1 MIPRLTAFLVM
12 SAFLGTAQA
21 QLVRKA
27 NTTLKL
33 PSEPVLFTSYTTQ
46 NALGNLT
53 FTNPIFTASPPG
65 DTNRLFVVERRG
77 RIQVVNNL
85 KTTPVKSEFL
95 NLANVTGV
103 TGLTQSGENGLLS
116 LAFHPDYVTN
126 GEFFVFYS
134 FTQDNKLYQR
144 VARLRMQSGNPN
156 AADHSFIEPL
166 ITQLDEASNHNGG
179 TVAFGPDGYLY
190 ISVGDEGAAN
200 DVFDNARRID
210 RDFFGAILRID
221 VDKKPGSLA
230 PSAHTQASTA
240 FPSAVHAG
248 TYTVPAD
255 NPFIGFT
262 GWHGA
267 EIQISTLRTE
277 IWATG
282 LRNPFRFSF
291 DAATGRLFCAD
302 VGQDKYE
309 EINIITG
316 GGDYGWSWREGKHAF
331 TSGPDPVTPPA
342 SFTPVSPIFEYD
354 HTLTNGEPAFGSSVT
369 GGVVYRGRAMPELT
383 GKYVFT
389 DYGSGWIMALEEAA
403 GKWTGR
409 FLTEDL
415 GVAGVGTDP
424 RDGELLLC
432 MLDGGTVRKLIHTGP
447 PKTSLPATLTATG
460 VFSNTAA
467 LTPAPGVVPYD
478 VNSPFWSD
486 YATKQRWFSLKTTTT
501 KFGFSEQRNWA
512 LPTGAIW
519 IKHFDIDTERGN
531 PATRRRLETRILV
544 KTKNDVYGL
553 SYKWRDDQTEA
564 DLVDGAGQ
572 NYAIPGAS
580 PAQTWRFPSRAECN
594 RCHTPE
600 AGFALS
606 FHTAQ
611 LNRLSTTP
619 GYGQQLAALHQAGY
633 LDQKPA
639 VSGLLPA
646 FATATDTTQTLEW
659 RSRSYLSVNCSP
671 CHQPGGAVPSS
682 WDARY
687 HLSLNDTSLVNGL
700 ANNSGTDPLNRLI
713 VPGDTTHSI
722 LLQRMGATGGF
733 SRMPPIGSNE
743 IDADGVA
750 LITSWINSNLTDS
763 IDIVTP
769 PQDAAISE
777 GGGTTFGVSATGAG
791 TLSYQWRKDRVALP
805 GETGDTLTIANAT
818 ATDQAGYSV
827 IVTDDNGSEESEA
840 ALLEVIGDPPRII
853 DQPDSLLARVGSTAN
868 LSVSALGRPPLKHQW
883 RKSNVSIPGATSPTY
898 SRSNVQLSHAGNHN
912 VLVGGKLLSVNATL
926 TVVGEATG
934 NLNIVTGG
942 TAILTLPYAGSLPAF
957 AWRKGSSPAVIG
969 TTSKLTIKNFG
980 AANQDDYF
988 CDVTA
993 HGMTEVMGPYRL
1005 HHLLIPSNLHAAP
1018 PADAIVSGSFNWQ
1031 LTSSQPATTFLVG
1044 KLPPGLTYSAV
1055 TNRITGTPNASGSVT
1070 VRITPKNA
1078 AGTGTPVDYTI
1089 TIAPFD
1095 FPSGIQHE
1103 ALVERHAEV
1112 NDNFGGRVSLTTTG
1126 TGTVT
1131 GKLFHANTSYPLG
1144 GRWVS
1149 SAAADPIYTATLTR
1163 KNDVPL
1169 VLTLL
1174 LDRTTGQVT
1183 GTLAEGLLT
1192 ATVEGEALASWASV
1206 PAADLK
1212 AFAASY
1218 YHLTLQPST
1227 GDAGDINKPQ
1237 GSGYLRLKGATSGV
1251 LSGTGKLPDGTTI
1264 TVSVQA
1270 RDPRIIVYLPLYAGK
1285 GSLWGRM
1292 ATTAINTTVIG
1303 TPAFAGSLDWRKFT
1317 AISATDRTYAAPFTV
1332 TLQNTGYLYKAPAA
1346 GLNVLGGPD
1355 APENANLDFSE
1366 AAISSVAQAAQL
1378 NQLFRLN
1385 ASSVAVLNSPANPTG
1400 VKLNIDKTTGL
1411 FSGSFLLTDGLVKR
1425 TVNYSGILADEE
1437 GHGYF
1442 LLPGIPTAT
1451 SPILSGKVLLH
1462 RSATAPSA
1470 SGYSLRFF
1478 GTGANEADR
1487 VKIKLDAPAKP
1498 VDIGGADF
1506 TIEFWLKATAGD
1518 NTQPAITPGSNG
1530 DWINGNIILDNDT
1543 YGTPDTG
1550 DYGFS
1555 LAGGFIAFGC
1565 ERAGGGARTILGST
1579 DVADGAWHHIALT
1592 RSAATGLLKLW
1603 VDGVE
1608 DASGTG
1614 PTGNLSY
1621 KNNRVTSWPNDP
1633 FIVLGAEKHNVI
1645 DWQDNAFKGW
1655 LDELRFSSRVRYTA
1669 TFTPP
1674 TAAFLTD
1681 SFTAALYH
1689 LDEGTGTIIF
1699 DAATGASHGTRLIGG
1714 SQNGPVHDVD
1724 TPF

>member
-1 MIPRLTAFLVM
+1 MFLRLTALLV
-12 SAFLGTAQA
+12 LGALPGAVQA

-27 NTTLKL
+27 NTTIQL
-33 PSEPVLFTSYTTQ
+33 PTEPVLFSGYTTQ
-46 NALGNLT
+46 NALGSLT
-53 FTNPIFTASPPG
+53 FTNPIYTASPPG
-65 DTNRLFVVERRG
+65 ETNRLFVVERRG
-77 RIQVVNNL
+77 RIQLVSNL

-116 LAFHPDYVTN
+116 MAFHPDYATN

-134 FTQDNKLYQR
+134 FIQDSKLYQR

-221 VDKKPGSLA
+221 VDRKPGSLA
-230 PSAHTQASTA
+230 PSTHTQSSAA
-240 FPSAVHAG
+240 FPSAVHSG

-255 NPFIGFT
+255 NPFIGST

-267 EIQISTLRTE
+267 EIQTSTLRTE

-291 DAATGRLFCAD
+291 DSATGRLFCAD
-302 VGQDKYE
+302 VGQEKYE
-309 EINIITG
+309 EINLITR

-331 TSGPDPVTPPA
+331 TNGPDPITPPA
-342 SFTPVSPIFEYD
+342 GFTPISPVFEYD
-354 HTLTNGEPAFGSSVT
+354 HTLTNGEPAFGSSIT

-389 DYGSGWIMALEEAA
+389 DYGSGWIMALEESS
-403 GKWTGR
+403 GKWTAR

-415 GVAGVGTDP
+415 GVAGLGTDP
-424 RDGELLLC
+424 RDGEVLLC
-432 MLDGGTVRKLIHTGP
+432 MLDGGTVRKLMHTGP
-447 PKTSLPATLTATG
+447 PTTVLPATLSATG
-460 VFSNTAA
+460 VFSNTPA

-478 VNSPFWSD
+478 VNAPFWSD
-486 YATKQRWFSLKTTTT
+486 HAIKQRWFSLKTTTT
-501 KFGFSEQRNWA
+501 KFGFSEQGNWT
-512 LPTGAIW
+512 LPAGAVW

-544 KTKNDVYGL
+544 KTKSDVYGL

-564 DLVDGAGQ
+564 DLVSGSGL
-572 NYAIPGAS
+572 NYAIPGSS
-580 PAQTWRFPSRAECN
+580 PAQTWRFPSRVECTS
-594 RCHTPE
+594 CHTSA
-600 AGFALS
+600 AGYALS

-611 LNRLSTTP
+611 LNRASSTP

-687 HLSLNDTSLVNGL
+687 HLSLHDTGLVNGV

-713 VPGDTTHSI
+713 VPGDTAHSI
-722 LLQRMGATGGF
+722 LLHRLGATGGF

-743 IDADGVA
+743 ADADGLA
-750 LITSWINSNLTDS
+750 LITDWINSNLTDS
-763 IDIVTP
+763 IEITAH
-769 PQDAAISE
+769 PQPAAISE
-777 GGGTTFGVSATGAG
+777 GGTATFSVTATGTG
-791 TLSYQWRKDRVALP
+791 TLTYQWRKDRVNLP
-805 GETGDTLTIANAT
+805 GQTNDTLTVSNAT
-818 ATDQAGYSV
+818 AGDQAGYSV
-827 IVTDDNGSEESEA
+827 IVTDDNGSEESHA

-853 DQPDSLLARVGSTAN
+853 DQPDSLLARVGSTAS
-868 LSVSALGRPPLKHQW
+868 LSVTALGRPLLKHQW
-883 RKSNVSIPGATSPTY
+883 RKSNVSIPGATLPTY
-898 SRSNVQLSHAGNHN
+898 SRSNVQLSHAGSHN
-912 VLVGGKLLSVNATL
+912 VLVGGKLLSQNAML

-942 TAILTLPYAGSLPAF
+942 TATLTVPYAGSLPAF
-957 AWRKGSSPAVIG
+957 AWRKGSNPAVIG
-969 TTSKLTIKNFG
+969 TAAKLTIINFS
-980 AANQDDYF
+980 AANEADYF

-993 HGMTEVMGPYRL
+993 HGLTEVLGPYHL
-1005 HHLLIPSNLHAAP
+1005 HHLLPPANTHAAP

-1031 LTSSQPATTFLVG
+1031 LTSSQPATIFIVG
-1044 KLPPGLTYSAV
+1044 KLPPGLTYNAL

-1078 AGTGTPVDYTI
+1078 AGTGASVDYTI

-1103 ALVERHAEV
+1103 ALVERQADV
-1112 NDNFGGRVSLTTTG
+1112 NDNFGGRVSLATTG
-1126 TGTVT
+1126 TGLVT
-1131 GKLFHANTSYPLG
+1131 GRLFHANTSYPLS
-1144 GRWVS
+1144 GRWLS
-1149 SAAADPIYTATLTR
+1149 NTTADPVYTATLTR
-1163 KNDVPL
+1163 KNDTSL
-1169 VLTLL
+1169 VLSLTLN
-1174 LDRTTGQVT
+1174 RSSRQVT
-1183 GTLAEGLLT
+1183 GTLVDGANSAL
-1192 ATVEGEALASWASV
+1192 VEGEALADWTTV
-1206 PAADLK
+1206 PAADLN
-1212 AFAASY
+1212 AFAAAY
-1218 YHLTLQPST
+1218 YHVTLLPSV
-1227 GDAGDINKPQ
+1227 GDVGNPAKPQ

-1270 RDPRIIVYLPLYAGK
+1270 RDPRIILYLPLYAGK

-1292 ATTAINTTVIG
+1292 ATAAINTTVVG
-1303 TPAFAGSLDWRKFT
+1303 TPAFTGSVDWRKFA
-1317 AISATDRTYAAPFTV
+1317 AINAADRTYPSPFGV
-1332 TLQNTGYLYKAPAA
+1332 TLQTTGHAYKAPAA
-1346 GLNVLGGPD
+1346 TLNVLGGPD
-1355 APENANLDFSE
+1355 APDNADLEFSE
-1366 AAISSVAQAAQL
+1366 AAISSVAQAADL
-1378 NQLFRLN
+1378 DQLFRLN
-1385 ASSVAVLNSPANPTG
+1385 AASIAVFNAAVNPTG
-1400 VKLNIDKTTGL
+1400 VKLAIDKTTGL
-1411 FSGSFLLTDGLVKR
+1411 FSGSFLLTDGLIKR
-1425 TVNYSGILADEE
+1425 PVNYFGIIADEE

-1451 SPILSGKVLLH
+1451 APILSGKVWLH

-1470 SGYSLRFF
+1470 SGYSVRFF
-1478 GTGANEADR
+1478 GTGATEADR
-1487 VKIKLDAPAKP
+1487 VKIKLDAPAKA
-1498 VDIGGADF
+1498 VDVATADF
-1506 TIEFWLKATAGD
+1506 TIEFWLKATSGT
-1518 NTQPAITPGSNG
+1518 NTQPIITPGANA

-1543 YGTPDTG
+1543 YGAPDTG

-1555 LAGGFIAFGC
+1555 LCGGLVAFGC
-1565 ERAGGGARTILGST
+1565 ETAAGARTILGST
-1579 DVADGAWHHIALT
+1579 SVVDGTWHHIALT
-1592 RSAATGLLKLW
+1592 RSSSTGLLKLW
-1603 VDGVE
+1603 VDGVP

-1614 PTGNLSY
+1614 PTGNMSY
-1621 KNNRVTSWPNDP
+1621 RNNRTTLWPNDP
-1633 FIVLGAEKHNVI
+1633 FIVLGAEKHNLAS
-1645 DWQDNAFKGW
+1645 WEDNAFNGW
-1655 LDELRFSSRVRYTA
+1655 LDEIRFSNRIRYTA
-1669 TFTPP
+1669 PFTPP
-1674 TAAFLTD
+1674 TAPFTPD
-1681 SFTAALYH
+1681 TFTASLYH

-1699 DAATGASHGTRLIGG
+1699 DAATGASHGTRLTGG
-1714 SQNGPVHDVD
+1714 AQNGPAHDLD

>member
-1 MIPRLTAFLVM
+1 MTLRLTVVLA
-12 SAFLGTAQA
+12 LGILLCPAQA

-27 NTTLKL
+27 NTTITV
-33 PSEPVLFTSYTTQ
+33 PAEPVLFTGYTTQ
-46 NALGNLT
+46 NALGTLT
-53 FTNPIFTASPPG
+53 FTNPIYTAAAPG
-65 DTNRLFVVERRG
+65 ETNRLFVVERRG

-116 LAFHPDYVTN
+116 LAFHPDYATN

-134 FTQDNKLYQR
+134 FTQSNVLYQR
-144 VARLRMQSGNPN
+144 VARLRVQSGNPN
-156 AADHSFIEPL
+156 TADHTFIEPL
-166 ITQLDEASNHNGG
+166 ITQRDDATNHNGG

-200 DVFDNARRID
+200 DVLDNARHID

-230 PSAHTQASTA
+230 PRTHAQSSAA

-262 GWHGA
+262 GWHGS
-267 EIQISTLRTE
+267 EIQVSRLRTE

-291 DAATGRLFCAD
+291 DSATGRLFCAD

-309 EINIITG
+309 EVNLITR
-316 GGDYGWSWREGKHAF
+316 GGDYGWSWREGKHSF
-331 TSGPDPVTPPA
+331 TSGPAPVTPPA
-342 SFTPVSPIFEYD
+342 GFTPISPIFEYD

-369 GGVVYRGRAMPELT
+369 GGIIYRGRSMPELS

-389 DYGSGWIMALEEAA
+389 DYGSGWIMGLEESA
-403 GKWTGR
+403 GKWTAR

-415 GVAGVGTDP
+415 GVAGIGTDP
-424 RDGELLLC
+424 RDGEVLLC

-447 PKTSLPATLTATG
+447 PKTALPATLSATG

-467 LTPAPGVVPYD
+467 LTPAQGVVPYD

-501 KFGFSEQRNWA
+501 KFGYSEKGNWT

-544 KTKNDVYGL
+544 KTKSDVYGL

-572 NYAIPGAS
+572 NYAIPGAI
-580 PAQTWRFPSRAECN
+580 PAQTWRFPSRTECT

-600 AGFALS
+600 AGYALS

-611 LNRLSTTP
+611 LNRESTTP
-619 GYGQQLAALHQAGY
+619 GYGQQLAALHKAGY
-633 LDQKPA
+633 LDQAPA

-646 FATATDTTQTLEW
+646 FATASDATQTLEW
-659 RSRSYLSVNCSP
+659 RARSYLSVNCSP

-687 HLSLNDTSLVNGL
+687 SLSLNDTGLVNGL
-700 ANNSGTDPLNRLI
+700 ANNSGTDSLNRLL

-733 SRMPPIGSNE
+733 TRMPPLGSNE
-743 IDADGVA
+743 IDPEGMA
-750 LITSWINSNLTDS
+750 LITDWINSNLTDS
-763 IDIVTP
+763 IEITAH

-777 GGGTTFGVSATGAG
+777 VGSAIFSVTATGTG
-791 TLSYQWRKDRVALP
+791 TLAYQWRKNRAPLL
-805 GETGDTLTIANAT
+805 GQTTDTLTITNAT
-818 ATDQAGYSV
+818 AGDQAGYSV
-827 IVTDDNGSEESEA
+827 VVTDDNGSEESEA

-853 DQPDSLLARVGSTAN
+853 DQPDSLLARVGSTAS
-868 LSVSALGRPPLKHQW
+868 LTVSALGRPPLKHQW
-883 RKSNVSIPGATSPTY
+883 RKSNVSITGATTPTY
-898 SRSNVQLSHAGNHN
+898 SRSNVQLSHAGSHN
-912 VLVGGKLLSVNATL
+912 VLVGGKLLSQNVIL
-926 TVVGEATG
+926 TIVGEATG

-942 TAILTLPYAGSLPAF
+942 TATLTLPYAGSLPVF
-957 AWRKGSSPAVIG
+957 AWRKGTNPAVIG
-969 TTSKLTIKNFG
+969 TASKLTLKNFG

-988 CDVTA
+988 CNVTA
-993 HGMTEVMGPYRL
+993 HGMTEVMGPYHL
-1005 HHLLIPSNLHAAP
+1005 HHLLPPANTHAAP
-1018 PADAIVSGSFNWQ
+1018 PADAMVSGVFNWQ
-1031 LTSSQPATTFLVG
+1031 LTASQPATTFIVG
-1044 KLPPGLTYSAV
+1044 KLPTGLTYSAV
-1055 TNRITGTPNASGSVT
+1055 TNRITGTPNTSGSFT

-1078 AGTGTPVDYTI
+1078 AGTGTLVDYTI

-1095 FPSGIQHE
+1095 FPSGIRHE
-1103 ALVERHAEV
+1103 ALVERDADV
-1112 NDNFGGRVSLTTTG
+1112 NDNFGGRVSLATTG

-1131 GKLFHANTSYPLG
+1131 GKLYHANTSYPLG

-1149 SAAADPIYTATLTR
+1149 NTTADPVYTTTITR
-1163 KNDVPL
+1163 KNDTAL
-1169 VLTLL
+1169 VLTLTL
-1174 LDRTTGQVT
+1174 NRTIGQVT
-1183 GTLAEGLLT
+1183 GTLVDGAESAL
-1192 ATVEGEALASWASV
+1192 VEGEALADWSAIPVANLS
-1206 PAADLK
+1206 

-1218 YHLTLQPST
+1218 YHVSLLPSVVDV
-1227 GDAGDINKPQ
+1227 GDPAKPQ
-1237 GSGYLRLKGATSGV
+1237 GSGYLRLKGATTGV
-1251 LSGTGKLPDGTTI
+1251 FAGTGRLPDGTVI
-1264 TVSVQA
+1264 TASLQA
-1270 RDPRIIVYLPLYAGK
+1270 KDPRIVLYLPLYGGK

-1303 TPAFAGSLDWRKFT
+1303 TPAFAGSLDWQKFA
-1317 AISATDRTYAAPFTV
+1317 AINAADRTYATPFAV
-1332 TLQNTGYLYKAPAA
+1332 TLQDTGYLYKAPAA
-1346 GLNVLGGPD
+1346 GLNVLGSRD
-1355 APENANLDFSE
+1355 APDNANLEFSE
-1366 AAISSVAQAAQL
+1366 GALSSAAQAANV

-1385 ASSVAVLNSPANPTG
+1385 ASSVPVFTGTNNPTA
-1400 VKLNIDKTTGL
+1400 VKLSITTSTGL
-1411 FSGSFLLTDGLVKR
+1411 FTGSFLLTDGLVKR
-1425 TVNYSGILADEE
+1425 TVNYFGIIADEE

-1442 LLPGIPTAT
+1442 LLPGIPTTTA
-1451 SPILSGKVLLH
+1451 PILSGKVLLH

-1487 VKIKLDAPAKP
+1487 VKLKLDAPAKP
-1498 VDIGGADF
+1498 VDVGTADF
-1506 TIEFWLKATAGD
+1506 TIEFWLKASPGD
-1518 NTQPAITPGSNG
+1518 NTQPAIIPGSNV

-1543 YGTPDTG
+1543 YGTADSG

-1555 LAGGFIAFGC
+1555 LAGGFMAFGC
-1565 ERAGGGARTILGST
+1565 EKVGGTARTILGST
-1579 DVADGAWHHIALT
+1579 NVADGLWHHIALT
-1592 RSAATGLLKLW
+1592 RSATTGLLKLW
-1603 VDGVE
+1603 VDGVQ
-1608 DASGTG
+1608 DATGTG

-1621 KNNRVTSWPNDP
+1621 RNNRASVWPNDP
-1633 FIVLGAEKHNVI
+1633 FIVLGAEKHNLV

-1655 LDELRFSSRVRYTA
+1655 LDEVRFSTRVRYTG

-1674 TAAFLTD
+1674 VAPFSPD

-1699 DAATGASHGTRLIGG
+1699 DAAPGASHGTRLIGG
-1714 SQNGPVHDVD
+1714 AQNGPVHDVD